1 MQVILHENM
10 DLPLHGANMPEKMPE
25 KMLEI
30 LPLFAAAAARG
41 FIG

>member
-10 DLPLHGANMPEKMPE
+10 DLPLHSANMPGKM
-25 KMLEI
+25 
-30 LPLFAAAAARG
+30 PLFAAAAARG